1 MDTHLFFAQKT
12 SFQVLSKW
20 VPIKK
25 NCSRTILFK
34 FFTNWYICLFFQ
46 GSMRL
51 QVVDPSHEQI
61 KSIQSS
67 IKSTP
72 SLKLHQEFFS
82 PNKSIASQP
91 N

>member
-1 MDTHLFFAQKT
+1 MDTHFFFAQNT
-12 SFQVLSKW
+12 SFQVFSNGFPYIFFVQK
-20 VPIKK
+20 
-25 NCSRTILFK
+25 LF
-34 FFTNWYICLFFQ
+34 FSSSLQIGTYVFFFQ

-51 QVVDPSHEQI
+51 QVVDPIHEQI

-82 PNKSIASQP
+82 PNKFIAS
-91 N
+91 